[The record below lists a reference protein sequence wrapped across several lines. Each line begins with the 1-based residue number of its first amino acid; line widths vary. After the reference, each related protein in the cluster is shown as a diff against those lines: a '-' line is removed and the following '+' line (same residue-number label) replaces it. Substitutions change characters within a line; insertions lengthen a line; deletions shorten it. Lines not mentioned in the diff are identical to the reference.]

1 MFILII
7 RRLLLGLLTL
17 LLVSGIVFVT
27 VEALPGDPCTAYL
40 GRMAQ
45 GQRLENCRRDFGLDR
60 PALTRYIN
68 WASGILHGDFGV
80 SLKRKKSIASIV
92 IPRLRNTLLLGFAAS
107 VIGIPISILLGILTG
122 LWRDRPV
129 DLWVSS
135 TAIFAMT
142 IPEFVSATLLVL
154 IFSIWLGWLP
164 GIVTTRPDAPLFEF
178 LSDIL
183 LPIIVLALVMTAH
196 ILRMVRT
203 SVIDVMASD
212 YVEMAR
218 LKGVPYWRMV
228 FRHVLPNALLPTIN
242 LVALTI
248 AWLLGGVV
256 VIEVVFNYPGLG
268 RLMVDAVSDRDLA
281 MVQVIALILAAIYV
295 TLNLLADL
303 LALFAN
309 PRLRTMRTQVR
320 P

>member
-1 MFILII
+1 MFRLIV
-7 RRLLLGLLTL
+7 RRLALGLLTL
-17 LLVSGIVFVT
+17 VLVSGIVFVA
-27 VEALPGDPCTAYL
+27 VEALPGDACTAYL

-45 GQRLENCRRDFGLDR
+45 GKRLENCRRDFGLER
-60 PALTRYIN
+60 PALTRYVE
-68 WASGILHGDFGV
+68 WTAAAVQGDLGI
-80 SLKRKKSIASIV
+80 SLKRNKPISGIIGT
-92 IPRLRNTLLLGFAAS
+92 RLRNTLVLGLAAMI
-107 VIGIPISILLGILTG
+107 IGVPIAVLLGIIAG

-129 DLWVSS
+129 DLWVST

-142 IPEFVSATLLVL
+142 IPEFVSATLLILV
-154 IFSIWLGWLP
+154 FSVWLGWLP
-164 GIVTTRPDAPLFEF
+164 GIVTTPPNAPLFEF
-178 LSDIL
+178 LSDII
-183 LPIIVLALVMTAH
+183 LPIVALALVMTAH

-212 YVEMAR
+212 YVQMAR

-268 RLMVDAVSDRDLA
+268 RLTIDAISDRDLA
-281 MVQVIALILAAIYV
+281 MVQAIALILATIYV
-295 TLNLLADL
+295 GLNLFADL
-303 LALFAN
+303 LTLVVN
-309 PRLRTMRTQVR
+309 PRLRTMRT
-320 P
+320 

>member
-1 MFILII
+1 MFRLII
-7 RRLLLGLLTL
+7 RRLALGLLTL
-17 LLVSGIVFVT
+17 VLVSGIVFVA
-27 VEALPGDPCTAYL
+27 VEALPGDACTAYL

-45 GQRLENCRRDFGLDR
+45 GKRLENCRRDFGLER
-60 PALTRYIN
+60 PALTRYAE
-68 WASGILHGDFGV
+68 WTFAAVQGDLGI
-80 SLKRKKSIASIV
+80 SLKRNKPISGIIG
-92 IPRLRNTLLLGFAAS
+92 PRLRNTLVLGLAATM
-107 VIGIPISILLGILTG
+107 IGVPIAVLLGIIAG

-129 DLWVSS
+129 DLWVST

-142 IPEFVSATLLVL
+142 IPEFVSATMLILV
-154 IFSIWLGWLP
+154 FSIWLGWLP
-164 GIVTTRPDAPLFEF
+164 GIVTTPPDAPLLEF
-178 LSDIL
+178 LSDIV
-183 LPIIVLALVMTAH
+183 LPIVTLALVMTAH

-212 YVEMAR
+212 YIQMAR

-268 RLMVDAVSDRDLA
+268 RLTINAISDRDLA
-281 MVQVIALILAAIYV
+281 MVQAIALILATIYV
-295 TLNLLADL
+295 GLNLFADL
-303 LALFAN
+303 LTLVVN
-309 PRLRTMRTQVR
+309 PRLRTMRT
-320 P
+320 

>member
-1 MFILII
+1 MVRLIA
-7 RRLLLGLLTL
+7 RRLALGVLTMVL
-17 LLVSGIVFVT
+17 ISGIIFVG
-27 VEALPGDPCTAYL
+27 VEVLPGDACTAYL

-45 GQRLENCRRDFGLDR
+45 GKRLENCRRDFGLQR
-60 PALTRYIN
+60 PALTRYVE
-68 WASGILHGDFGV
+68 WALGAVRGDFGV
-80 SLKRKKSIASIV
+80 SLQGKTPISETVGTRF
-92 IPRLRNTLLLGFAAS
+92 RNTLILGVTAS
-107 VIGIPISILLGILTG
+107 MIGVPLAILLGIIAA

-129 DLWVSS
+129 DLWVST

-142 IPEFVSATLLVL
+142 IPEFVSSTVLIL
-154 IFSIWLGWLP
+154 IFSVWLGWLP
-164 GIVTTRPDAPLFEF
+164 GIVITRPDAPLFEF
-178 LSDIL
+178 LSDII
-183 LPIIVLALVMTAH
+183 LPIAAPALVMTAH

-212 YVEMAR
+212 YIQMAR

-268 RLMVDAVSDRDLA
+268 RLTINAIADRDLA
-281 MVQVIALILAAIYV
+281 LVQAIALILATIYV
-295 TLNLLADL
+295 GLNLFADL
-303 LALFAN
+303 LTLVVN
-309 PRLRTMRTQVR
+309 PRLRTMRT
-320 P
+320 